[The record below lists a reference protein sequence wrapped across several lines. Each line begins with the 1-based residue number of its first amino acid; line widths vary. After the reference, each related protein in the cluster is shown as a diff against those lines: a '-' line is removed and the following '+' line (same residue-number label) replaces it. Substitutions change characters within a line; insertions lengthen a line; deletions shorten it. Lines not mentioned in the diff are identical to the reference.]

1 VLEGG
6 REEGGYGGEALGG
19 VLRTGW
25 RRGWLVDWRRQ
36 TKKLPIAFGSVVSLT
51 MRGGWRGLLLLLLL
65 SFLFYTLF
73 GLVGSGLGGRM
84 DDG

>member
-1 VLEGG
+1 LKGEGG
-6 REEGGYGGEALGG
+6 GRGYGGEALGG

-36 TKKLPIAFGSVVSLT
+36 TEKLLIAFGSVVSLT

-65 SFLFYTLF
+65 SFLFLHAFWF
-73 GLVGSGLGGRM
+73 GRFGLGGT
-84 DDG
+84 DG